1 MPNVRSGTWVKRKAV
16 HECVAGRLY
25 ERLLDDGILDRSL
38 HPSGI
43 PREADRW
50 KPLLHGGETAG
61 VSPAC
66 RECDAQ
72 LAASMGNY
80 ERRPDASSSQL
91 GVWRIAGLLRSSRR
105 KLLDF
110 PDALQMDSRR
120 LVSRAACG
128 LTVSD
133 WLQNSAFAK

>member
-1 MPNVRSGTWVKRKAV
+1 MGKRKAV

-72 LAASMGNY
+72 LATSMGTMNV
-80 ERRPDASSSQL
+80 D
-91 GVWRIAGLLRSSRR
+91 
-105 KLLDF
+105 
-110 PDALQMDSRR
+110 QM
-120 LVSRAACG
+120 LHHLNLACG
-128 LTVSD
+128 GSLASTIFPTKVT
-133 WLQNSAFAK
+133 